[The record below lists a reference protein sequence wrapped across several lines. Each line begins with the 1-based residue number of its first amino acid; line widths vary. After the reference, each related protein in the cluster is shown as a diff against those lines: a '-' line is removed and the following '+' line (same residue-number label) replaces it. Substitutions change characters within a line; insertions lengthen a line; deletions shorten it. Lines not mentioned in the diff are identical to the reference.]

1 MSSSI
6 TNENL
11 GVGVNFEEG
20 KNHSGISFANYNI
33 RLLRH
38 MANLWLPYIAR
49 IEKGGFKM
57 PAIQTNKLSKT
68 YTKKLTQKVVA
79 LEELDLEVK
88 RGEIF
93 GFLGPNGA
101 GKSTTINLLMNLIRP
116 TSGEAN
122 ILGIPVTE
130 AASRQKLG
138 YLPENPNYYG
148 YLSARELLEMVGTI
162 HGLASQEIQRK
173 SKEILELL
181 DLPFEKRRAIS
192 GFSKGMVQRVGL
204 AQAIF
209 HDPDVIVLD
218 EPMSGLDP
226 PGRKLVA
233 DLMLKLREKG
243 TTIFFSTHILHDV
256 EVICDRI
263 GIITK
268 GRLRFS
274 GTLVDVISDS
284 FSAYEIVL
292 RKVGPDQ
299 VDALKEK
306 GLTPKIVEDKV
317 NVEVPKEDL
326 ASFVD
331 TAGHQGMEVVA
342 IEPKR
347 LTLEDFFMGFV
358 GQ

>member
-1 MSSSI
+1 
-6 TNENL
+6 
-11 GVGVNFEEG
+11 
-20 KNHSGISFANYNI
+20 
-33 RLLRH
+33 
-38 MANLWLPYIAR
+38 
-49 IEKGGFKM
+49 M

-101 GKSTTINLLMNLIRP
+101 GKSTTINLLMNLIHP

-209 HDPDVIVLD
+209 HDPDVIILD